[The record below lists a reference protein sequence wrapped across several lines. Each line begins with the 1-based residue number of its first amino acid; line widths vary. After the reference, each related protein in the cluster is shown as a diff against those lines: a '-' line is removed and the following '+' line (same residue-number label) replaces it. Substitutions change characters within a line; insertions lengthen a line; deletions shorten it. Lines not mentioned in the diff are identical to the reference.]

1 MDNQHRL
8 SESNI
13 ENNEVADDNKG
24 QQEIM
29 LMQVLEHLRNWLQ
42 TSRLQGYVQVA
53 DAEHHPQ
60 VAEIITKI
68 NVDKITNK

>member
-29 LMQVLEHLRNWLQ
+29 PMQVLEHLRNWL
-42 TSRLQGYVQVA
+42 
-53 DAEHHPQ
+53 
-60 VAEIITKI
+60 
-68 NVDKITNK
+68 